1 MLSRESL
8 ESYRCM
14 TTSQRLALT
23 LQMMREN
30 TPHLLHGSADIVA
43 RRFER
48 LRSEN
53 DAHNQ
58 HMLEAIARAR
68 VMP

>member
-1 MLSRESL
+1 
-8 ESYRCM
+8 M
-14 TTSQRLALT
+14 TTGQRLALT
-23 LQMMREN
+23 LQMMRDN
-30 TPHLLHGSADIVA
+30 TPYLLHGSADIVA

-53 DAHNQ
+53 DTRNQ